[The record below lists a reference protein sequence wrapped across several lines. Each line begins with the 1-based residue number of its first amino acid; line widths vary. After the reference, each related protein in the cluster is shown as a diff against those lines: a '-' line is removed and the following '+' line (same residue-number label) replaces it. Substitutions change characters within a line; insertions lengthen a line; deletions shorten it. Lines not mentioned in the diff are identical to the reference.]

1 MGKYNVKIFNFW
13 LTCYLWSRKWNCGQT
28 TLTYYQKPS
37 LATRTRSVRLSTNIL
52 DRSKTVD
59 TSNTNVTDHGE
70 QNKAWELTTR
80 PTSSNLY
87 PSISL
92 YTSINF
98 RLSPY
103 LAICQSLHP
112 SLAPH
117 KPSLPHLSITLH
129 LSIALPFYPSVF
141 SFYSSRSLSPHLPI
155 FLIC

>member
-1 MGKYNVKIFNFW
+1 M
-13 LTCYLWSRKWNCGQT
+13 
-28 TLTYYQKPS
+28 
-37 LATRTRSVRLSTNIL
+37 STNIL

-59 TSNTNVTDHGE
+59 TSNNNDTDHGE

-80 PTSSNLY
+80 PTSFNLY

-92 YTSINF
+92 YTSIHF
-98 RLSPY
+98 RLSPSY

-129 LSIALPFYPSVF
+129 LSIALPFYPSVTP
-141 SFYSSRSLSPHLPI
+141 SIHLALSRHISPSSLYVNFRAGLTNNTVTGQCHSQQQSL
-155 FLIC
+155 